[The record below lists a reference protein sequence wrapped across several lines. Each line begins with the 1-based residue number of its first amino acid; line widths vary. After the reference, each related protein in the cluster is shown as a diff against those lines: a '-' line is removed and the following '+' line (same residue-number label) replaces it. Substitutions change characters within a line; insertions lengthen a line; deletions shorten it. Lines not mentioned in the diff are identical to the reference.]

1 MLSVWMFSS
10 DLMHFLSEVETD
22 QSSTES
28 EDGGGGIVDLGIEVC
43 MGINQP
49 GK

>member
-1 MLSVWMFSS
+1 MLSMWMFSS
-10 DLMHFLSEVETD
+10 DMHFLSEVETD

-28 EDGGGGIVDLGIEVC
+28 EDGGGGIVELGIEVC